1 MTTGRE
7 SSDSIEAALVEA
19 IQHLDGHEDGDILVE
34 WVAVCYVTNID
45 EDMSGYPILVSNNDM
60 PTYRLRGLLHT
71 ALVKMDSPE

>member
-1 MTTGRE
+1 MSGKDDSALIE
-7 SSDSIEAALVEA
+7 SALVEA

-45 EDMSGYPILVSNNDM
+45 EDMSGYPMLVSNDDM